1 MKHRYFFFFFNI
13 IKSCCSE
20 MGKIL
25 EEIYSNG
32 LTVAR
37 AQMVRLTA
45 SLAEELFQ
53 VGLKDRLLAILP
65 KELA

>member
-1 MKHRYFFFFFNI
+1 
-13 IKSCCSE
+13 

-32 LTVAR
+32 LNVAQ
-37 AQMVRLTA
+37 AKLVRLTA

-53 VGLKDRLLAILP
+53 VPTVLM
-65 KELA
+65 

>member
-1 MKHRYFFFFFNI
+1 M
-13 IKSCCSE
+13 SSE

-32 LTVAR
+32 LTVAK
-37 AQMVRLTA
+37 AKLVRLTS

-53 VGLKDRLLAILP
+53 VSHYGK
-65 KELA
+65 